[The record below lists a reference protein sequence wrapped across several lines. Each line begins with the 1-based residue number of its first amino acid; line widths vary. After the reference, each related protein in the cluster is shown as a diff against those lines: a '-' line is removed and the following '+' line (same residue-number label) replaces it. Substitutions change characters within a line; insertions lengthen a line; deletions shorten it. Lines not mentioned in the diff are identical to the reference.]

1 MNLLVWNDGQIVSAS
16 EFRCPVSYVLQRIHT
31 LGYKASN
38 IHRHIMLLRESSAEL
53 FGFMSLCQADDA
65 SKIIAKLL
73 ELSRVSPN
81 FSCAV
86 AMRLDAEGHLSFEV
100 ENPTYYEGMSL
111 RVKRLRGVLCRAKT
125 PEAISQNSV
134 TVAIDAMN
142 DSRIA
147 GYGDMPIW
155 VDDNNEVI
163 SRPWR
168 PLFAVYNKILYTPME
183 FDTPEYI
190 VARNAIA
197 AAGFELVIH
206 KLPTKSLSKMDEV
219 FEVDIMGV
227 TSLYAIGEHR
237 LLFMATTQIAN
248 KMQPKPNKN

>member
-1 MNLLVWNDGQIVSAS
+1 MNLLVWNDGKIVEAS
-16 EFRCPVSYVLQRIHT
+16 QYRCPASYVLQRIHT
-31 LGYKASN
+31 LGYTPSN

-53 FGFMSLCQADDA
+53 FGFMSLCQAEDA
-65 SKIIAKLL
+65 SKIISKLL

-100 ENPTYYEGMSL
+100 EMPTYYEGMSL
-111 RVKRLRGVLCRAKT
+111 RAKRLRGALCRAKE
-125 PEAISQNSV
+125 PETIFQNSI

-142 DSRIA
+142 SSRII
-147 GYGDMPIW
+147 GYGDTPIW
-155 VDDNNEVI
+155 VDDKEEVI

-168 PLFAVYNKILYTPME
+168 PIFAVYHNRVYTPVE
-183 FDTPEYI
+183 YDTVEYI
-190 VARNAIA
+190 VARDAIL

-206 KLPTKSLSKMDEV
+206 ALPVSSLKKMHEV

-237 LLFMATTQIAN
+237 LLFMATAQIAEL
-248 KMQPKPNKN
+248 MQPKK